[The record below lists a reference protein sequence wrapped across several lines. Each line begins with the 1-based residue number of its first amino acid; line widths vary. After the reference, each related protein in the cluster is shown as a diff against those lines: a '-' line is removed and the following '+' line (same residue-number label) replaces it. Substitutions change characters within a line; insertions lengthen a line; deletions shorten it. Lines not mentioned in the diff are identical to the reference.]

1 MASTTEQI
9 LEAATKL
16 GQMISEHPAAKKMED
31 TITKLQ
37 SDADA
42 QKILTEYNQTIQT
55 LSQKEAQG
63 QPIEVADKAKL
74 GELQK
79 QVAMNPN
86 LRDFQMVQMDYVDLM
101 RRVDD
106 AISGRP
112 DGDSGDDSAE
122 APSNPLITP
131 GM

>member
-1 MASTTEQI
+1 MASTTEEI
-9 LEAATKL
+9 LEAAAKL

-31 TITKLQ
+31 TISKLQ
-37 SDADA
+37 SDTEA
-42 QKILTEYNQTIQT
+42 QQILTDYNQTIQT

-79 QVAMNPN
+79 KVAMNPN

-101 RRVDD
+101 RRVDE
-106 AISGRP
+106 AIAGKP
-112 DGDSGDDSAE
+112 SGDGGAGGAE